1 MENKI
6 KSLSLA
12 LLALSAT
19 SLCAA
24 DFEITSFGAKAGGD
38 VLNTAAIQA
47 AIDASSAGDMILVAG
62 NLRADY
68 DGKQSDNNTEYGG
81 SRAYDY

>member
-6 KSLSLA
+6 KSFSLA

-24 DFEITSFGAKAGGD
+24 DFEITSFGAKAGEGG
-38 VLNTAAIQA
+38 LNTAAIQA
-47 AIDASSAGDMILVAG
+47 AIDAAAKEMCTAMAGELPE
-62 NLRADY
+62 R
-68 DGKQSDNNTEYGG
+68 
-81 SRAYDY
+81 